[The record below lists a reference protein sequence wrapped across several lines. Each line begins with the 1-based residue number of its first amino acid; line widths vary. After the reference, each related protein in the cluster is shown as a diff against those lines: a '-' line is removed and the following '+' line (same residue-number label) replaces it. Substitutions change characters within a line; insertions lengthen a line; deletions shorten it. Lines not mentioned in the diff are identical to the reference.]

1 MRVALVH
8 DFLTQLGG
16 AERLLEVFHEIFPE
30 APVFTLVY
38 DEQSTNSKFKG
49 WDIRPSYLQN
59 FTKLI
64 NYKWLLP
71 LMPRAIESF
80 DLTGFDLVL
89 SDSSAFAKG
98 IRVRK
103 PAVHVC
109 YCHTPTRYLW
119 QEPREYVATQ
129 RIPFFLKPLVNIY
142 LMKTLKRW
150 DFKAAQGP
158 GTLIANSEEVRGRIN
173 KYYARDSVVLHPPV
187 DSNFFQPSIK
197 KESYFLAASRLEPYK
212 RVDLVVDTFNELG
225 LPLKVAGAGSSLKKL
240 KSHAAENIEFLG
252 RVSDEELRDLY
263 SGARAFI
270 FPALED
276 AGVMVLESLAC
287 GTPVIAYNKG
297 GAVEFI
303 QDSVNGVLFEEQSV
317 LSLKNALAK
326 FEGLR
331 FSADSLRA
339 GALPYGKDIFIQT
352 IKEILSS

>member
-1 MRVALVH
+1 
-8 DFLTQLGG
+8 
-16 AERLLEVFHEIFPE
+16 
-30 APVFTLVY
+30 
-38 DEQSTNSKFKG
+38 
-49 WDIRPSYLQN
+49 
-59 FTKLI
+59 
-64 NYKWLLP
+64 
-71 LMPRAIESF
+71 
-80 DLTGFDLVL
+80 
-89 SDSSAFAKG
+89 
-98 IRVRK
+98 
-103 PAVHVC
+103 
-109 YCHTPTRYLW
+109 
-119 QEPREYVATQ
+119 
-129 RIPFFLKPLVNIY
+129 
-142 LMKTLKRW
+142 
-150 DFKAAQGP
+150 
-158 GTLIANSEEVRGRIN
+158 
-173 KYYARDSVVLHPPV
+173 
-187 DSNFFQPSIK
+187 
-197 KESYFLAASRLEPYK
+197 
-212 RVDLVVDTFNELG
+212 VVDTFNELG

-303 QDSVNGVLFEEQSV
+303 QDSVNGGLFEEQSV